1 MLIKCQNEGSVVF
14 HSSITIF
21 LKKNGGSAY
30 KVMVRQKFSVMK
42 LEFIGKHFKW
52 EDLAHIIPRLVVAI
66 ILAQTLPFKFS
77 GSEESVWIFTQIN
90 MEPWGRYLIGVIEL
104 ISTFLLVTNLYIAGA
119 IISLSIISAAN
130 FLHFTK
136 LGFIVNND
144 GGTLFILSIV
154 VIFCSLWIILYW
166 NMKRVDRKI
175 SSFEWN
181 DDDEIDVLS

>member
-1 MLIKCQNEGSVVF
+1 
-14 HSSITIF
+14 
-21 LKKNGGSAY
+21 
-30 KVMVRQKFSVMK
+30 MK
-42 LEFIGKHFKW
+42 LEFIGRHFKW
-52 EDLAHIIPRLVVAI
+52 EDLIHIIPRLIVAI

-90 MEPWGRYLIGVIEL
+90 MEPWGRYLIGTIEL
-104 ISTFLLVTNLYIAGA
+104 ISTFLLITNFYIVGA

-154 VIFCSLWIILYW
+154 VIFYSLWIILHW
-166 NMKRVDRKI
+166 NMKRADHKI
-175 SSFEWN
+175 SNFDWGIE
-181 DDDEIDVLS
+181 DDAVDV